1 MNYCVTPGCFKP
13 ENPDSARFCLTC
25 GSKLW
30 LQERFRPIKLLGQGG
45 FGRTFLVVD
54 EGSSA
59 QSSCVLKQL
68 CLQNQN
74 SLILKKAVQLFRQE
88 AAHLDTLGKH
98 PQIPTLLAHFE
109 QNRRLYLVQE
119 FVEGLTLEEELRQ
132 EGIFS
137 EAQIW
142 EVLRNLL
149 PVLKFVHDRKVIHRD
164 IKPTNII
171 RRRSDRKPVLIDFGV
186 AKIVSATALLQ
197 TGTMVGTAEYVSPEQ
212 TKGKAFRASDLYSLG
227 VTCLHLLT
235 NCSPFDL
242 MDIVNNRW
250 IWRDYLPQAV
260 TVSDRLGRILDKLI
274 ESTLSQRYQSVTEV
288 LQAIESTAIVQI
300 FAPPTGSNGL
310 ISAVG
315 IDYEPLQ
322 TLLVRKRWKEADQ
335 LTWDCLC
342 QALGKFPGYYLKTSD
357 IQNLPCEDLWTINE
371 LWVTHS
377 KGRFGFSVQKYIYE
391 EVGGDYP
398 SFCDRVGWSVHNSHR
413 PDSAFQF
420 NSRAPF
426 GHLPSRRWVGGYS
439 WWRHAGAL
447 AAKLTE
453 CGVL

>member
-1 MNYCVTPGCFKP
+1 MNYCVTPGCFNP

-54 EGSSA
+54 EGSSVK
-59 QSSCVLKQL
+59 SSYVLKQL

-119 FVEGLTLEEELRQ
+119 LVEGQTLEAELQ
-132 EGIFS
+132 QGGVFS

-142 EVLRNLL
+142 EVLGDLL
-149 PVLKFVHDRKVIHRD
+149 PVLKFVHDRNVIHRD

-171 RRRSDRKPVLIDFGV
+171 RRCRDRKPVLIDFGV
-186 AKIVSATALLQ
+186 AKIVSTTALLQ

-212 TKGKAFRASDLYSLG
+212 TKGKAFPASDLYSLG

-242 MDIVNNRW
+242 IDIVNNRW
-250 IWRDYLPQAV
+250 VWRDYLPQRV
-260 TVSDRLGRILDKLI
+260 TISDRLGRILDKLV
-274 ESTLSQRYQSVTEV
+274 ESTLSQRFQSVTDV
-288 LQAIESTAIVQI
+288 LQAIESTATAQTFVQSKE
-300 FAPPTGSNGL
+300 SNGL
-310 ISAVG
+310 MSAVG
-315 IDYEPLQ
+315 IDYEPLRM
-322 TLLVRKRWKEADQ
+322 LLVRKRWKEADQ
-335 LTWDCLC
+335 LTWDYLC
-342 QALGKFPGYYLKTSD
+342 QALGKFPGYYLKMSD
-357 IQNLPCEDLWTINE
+357 IQSLPCEDLWAINE

-377 KGRFGFSVQKYIYE
+377 QGRFGFSVQKYIYE

-398 SFCDRVGWSVHNSHR
+398 SFCDRVGWSVHNSHH
-413 PDSAFQF
+413 PDSDFQF
-420 NSRAPF
+420 NRRAPL

-439 WWRHAGAL
+439 WWRHASAL

-453 CGVL
+453 CGIL